1 MVYDLLFGH
10 LLVTLTFFS
19 FFFLNKNIIF
29 IALKF
34 LVILH
39 GCAVSSEHSLVA
51 LPKVSNSYIQGDS
64 LDLLWFKAYRF
75 SLKNSENDQDIPQS

>member
-1 MVYDLLFGH
+1 MVYDLLLGH

-19 FFFLNKNIIF
+19 FFLKTKIFIF

-64 LDLLWFKAYRF
+64 LELLWFKAYRF
-75 SLKNSENDQDIPQS
+75 SLKNSEYDQDIPQS